1 MIYDL
6 IIIGLG
12 AAGMNASLYYKRSG
26 LNILVLE
33 SEIPGGLLN
42 KTDKIQNFPGIKEIS
57 GPDLAGNLF
66 EQFSTLNVPLKIS
79 HVNEIVL
86 DGDIKKVK
94 TNNDEYKSKT
104 VIIASGR
111 KPRKLNAIGE
121 KDLIGKGISYCH
133 LCDGNL
139 YKNKITAVI
148 GGGNSAV
155 SGALYLS
162 NICKKVYLIVRKD
175 YLKAEDVYQLELE
188 NKNNI
193 EILYNTEVKK
203 IVEKGGVV
211 NKVILNNGD
220 LAIDG
225 LFVNI
230 GYEPANDFYKKLG
243 ISNENGFIEV
253 DKNMQTSVSGIFAAG
268 DIIEK
273 DVYQIITAQS
283 EGAIAAI
290 SAYNYINYT
299 KE

>member
-12 AAGMNASLYYKRSG
+12 AAGLNSALYAKRSG
-26 LNILVLE
+26 LNVLALE
-33 SEIPGGLLN
+33 SEIPGGLIN

-57 GPDLAGNLF
+57 GPDLAVKLF
-66 EQFSTLNVPLKIS
+66 EQFNTLEVPLKLS
-79 HVNEIVL
+79 KVKDIVIE
-86 DGDIKKVK
+86 GNIKIVK
-94 TNNDEYKSKT
+94 TNVDEYRTKA

-111 KPRKLNAIGE
+111 VPKKLNAIGE
-121 KDLIGKGISYCH
+121 KELIGRGVSYCH

-162 NICKKVYLIVRKD
+162 NICEKVYLIVRKD
-175 YLKAEDVYQLELE
+175 YLKADDIYQLELDDK
-188 NKNNI
+188 KNV
-193 EILYNTEVKK
+193 EVLYNAEVKE
-203 IVEKGGVV
+203 IVEKDGVI
-211 NKVILNNGD
+211 NKVILNDGE
-220 LAIDG
+220 LICDG

-230 GYEPANDFYKKLG
+230 GYEPSNDFYKKLG
-243 ISNENGFIEV
+243 ISNEKGVIKV
-253 DKNMQTSVSGIFAAG
+253 DKNMETSIPGIFAAG
-268 DIIEK
+268 DVIEK

-290 SAYNYINYT
+290 NAYNYINYNG
-299 KE
+299 K

>member
-1 MIYDL
+1 M
-6 IIIGLG
+6 
-12 AAGMNASLYYKRSG
+12 
-26 LNILVLE
+26 
-33 SEIPGGLLN
+33 
-42 KTDKIQNFPGIKEIS
+42 
-57 GPDLAGNLF
+57 AGNLF